1 MCVDLN
7 TFHIFKIEDLQDEYS
22 KKIKLRDGKF
32 VVLIPKILF
41 SIWCSHSG
49 AFNLSIALATQQSK
63 AAKEQLQVARAE
75 QKDLLE
81 DLCDIED
88 ELDTKLGIFR
98 VHINGNTIMCGY

>member
-1 MCVDLN
+1 MLY
-7 TFHIFKIEDLQDEYS
+7 L
-22 KKIKLRDGKF
+22 
-32 VVLIPKILF
+32 
-41 SIWCSHSG
+41 G

-98 VHINGNTIMCGY
+98 VHINGNYMYTYSVTINN

>member
-1 MCVDLN
+1 MVSVIIVCDWVIFWCVLG
-7 TFHIFKIEDLQDEYS
+7 L
-22 KKIKLRDGKF
+22 
-32 VVLIPKILF
+32 
-41 SIWCSHSG
+41 G

-75 QKDLLE
+75 QKELLE

-98 VHINGNTIMCGY
+98 VHINGNISCYYK

>member
-1 MCVDLN
+1 MHYL
-7 TFHIFKIEDLQDEYS
+7 
-22 KKIKLRDGKF
+22 
-32 VVLIPKILF
+32 
-41 SIWCSHSG
+41 G
-49 AFNLSIALATQQSK
+49 AFNLSIALASQQSK

-98 VHINGNTIMCGY
+98 VHINGNCYYKYLPYISKLVC

>member
-1 MCVDLN
+1 MLDDGIIQQIHVCYYLN
-7 TFHIFKIEDLQDEYS
+7 I
-22 KKIKLRDGKF
+22 
-32 VVLIPKILF
+32 ILLYL
-41 SIWCSHSG
+41 G

-88 ELDTKLGIFR
+88 ELDIKLGIFR
-98 VHINGNTIMCGY
+98 VHINGNNRCYK

>member
-1 MCVDLN
+1 MVSVLGYIIVCDWVIFLCVLC
-7 TFHIFKIEDLQDEYS
+7 L
-22 KKIKLRDGKF
+22 
-32 VVLIPKILF
+32 
-41 SIWCSHSG
+41 G

-98 VHINGNTIMCGY
+98 VHINGNI

>member
-1 MCVDLN
+1 
-7 TFHIFKIEDLQDEYS
+7 
-22 KKIKLRDGKF
+22 
-32 VVLIPKILF
+32 
-41 SIWCSHSG
+41 
-49 AFNLSIALATQQSK
+49 LSIALATQQSK

-98 VHINGNTIMCGY
+98 VHINGKGSVCGNVLGLGNLQPQQCEYCCKTLDICHIKPYMVILSHILYIIVT

>member
-1 MCVDLN
+1 M
-7 TFHIFKIEDLQDEYS
+7 Y
-22 KKIKLRDGKF
+22 G
-32 VVLIPKILF
+32 VLYL
-41 SIWCSHSG
+41 G

-98 VHINGNTIMCGY
+98 VHINGNVTIGIKLNIHDFVNVVL

>member
-1 MCVDLN
+1 M
-7 TFHIFKIEDLQDEYS
+7 QDEYS
-22 KKIKLRDGKF
+22 KKIKLRDGKY
-32 VVLIPKILF
+32 ILYYHIYLL
-41 SIWCSHSG
+41 SCDVHYIG

-98 VHINGNTIMCGY
+98 VHINGKPYIVLL

>member
-1 MCVDLN
+1 M
-7 TFHIFKIEDLQDEYS
+7 
-22 KKIKLRDGKF
+22 
-32 VVLIPKILF
+32 
-41 SIWCSHSG
+41 
-49 AFNLSIALATQQSK
+49 SIALATQQSK

-98 VHINGNTIMCGY
+98 VHINGKNKNICNVWGTVGDYLCV

>member
-1 MCVDLN
+1 MVS
-7 TFHIFKIEDLQDEYS
+7 FVFRYF
-22 KKIKLRDGKF
+22 RDYCQFG
-32 VVLIPKILF
+32 VYYI
-41 SIWCSHSG
+41 G

-98 VHINGNTIMCGY
+98 VHINGRNKSKYCNV

>member
-1 MCVDLN
+1 MPAISHTC
-7 TFHIFKIEDLQDEYS
+7 KLQCGVH
-22 KKIKLRDGKF
+22 L
-32 VVLIPKILF
+32 L
-41 SIWCSHSG
+41 G
-49 AFNLSIALATQQSK
+49 AFNLSIALASQQSK

-98 VHINGNTIMCGY
+98 VHINGNCYYK